1 MKPRIDAT
9 MAKKTAST
17 PASRKTT
24 TNQPIRPVVRPERF
38 VWGWLE
44 KGQPFLQVLCALLG
58 GRRLSSWLSSGGLSS
73 QFSFSW
79 TTSPTKSP
87 FSWALVHQKQPS
99 ERQNPSCDQLG
110 LGDMRGWIAVVGES
124 HPLSHCDV
132 GIVGNHAQSQLTP
145 AVISVEV
152 SVFNLRLFVQSLA
165 ELVART
171 KTQSL
176 VKKIH
181 R

>member
-1 MKPRIDAT
+1 MKHEAKNRCHNG
-9 MAKKTAST
+9 KKTAST

-24 TNQPIRPVVRPERF
+24 TNPPIRPVTPNTSSGVGSSRVSQVCRCF
-38 VWGWLE
+38 AHFWGAGGFLR
-44 KGQPFLQVLCALLG
+44 GFLQGGFLHNFLFLGQLLLQDLLFLG
-58 GRRLSSWLSSGGLSS
+58 HQIRVVTSSD
-73 QFSFSW
+73 
-79 TTSPTKSP
+79 
-87 FSWALVHQKQPS
+87 V
-99 ERQNPSCDQLG
+99 
-110 LGDMRGWIAVVGES
+110 GDMRGWIAVAGES

-152 SVFNLRLFVQSLA
+152 SIFNLRLFVQSLA

-176 VKKIH
+176 VKKNT
-181 R
+181 